1 MDMIVFSWHVSKKDT
16 RGSENKNYEEEALPD
31 EHVAYHRSIAWG
43 STPRLVSIE
52 MRAGVWVLVRYQKCK
67 LEKI

>member
-31 EHVAYHRSIAWG
+31 EHVAYHRLGIDFQIG
-43 STPRLVSIE
+43 
-52 MRAGVWVLVRYQKCK
+52 QH
-67 LEKI
+67 